1 MYIKSIHI
9 TAFAGKQ
16 NTDITLGNGLNIIS
30 GENES
35 GKSTIAE
42 FVRFAL
48 YGFARKSDRELYQP
62 FLSPLCAGSVTFAC
76 EDGEYTVE
84 RSENG
89 AKRQVRVSKDGVPV
103 EMNCEPG
110 EFLLGIPS
118 SELYVSTV
126 YVGQGGTAL
135 NGKSTAEAVENLL
148 FTGDENVSAERALSR
163 LDGLRKELM
172 PQKNGNGAVR
182 ECEREINNLNSE
194 KYQAAEED
202 RTISEHYRKL
212 ARYSDLI
219 AGADERLERAR
230 DDEITWMIKKLRDE
244 GEKLAEEGEKA
255 DLAREQLELFESKH
269 SRNDRMPGKKDRDEL
284 FASYTNLGN
293 ETRDLY
299 TANRRIT
306 EIRGEL
312 EKNELDIEA
321 RKKENQPK
329 IADAYLKRTIAGVGA
344 VVCFAAFVACLVVT
358 VIGVTSSSRVAYL
371 TGGGLALLS
380 LITLAAAFMFMK
392 HFGTRAMELE
402 DVNDLRDERLHLED
416 ELSTRIK
423 LAESEKEEFREACA
437 TYKEK
442 ADKWGLN
449 PCFAVRLFDA
459 ILDEYEKLRT
469 ESAETNSVYI
479 NHRSAYDMKIA
490 DPDTVRDDGREIDL
504 PLNYDDGTFAKIRQE
519 CSGYVREMEKRSSEV
534 RESLAGILSRHR
546 SATEIEEK
554 ICELTPKLEGYKRK
568 YDAVLTAIEGI
579 RAAEDEMRQSVF
591 PRLSESAGGYLSRI
605 TAARY
610 GSVGVDNALGMT
622 FTPDDGHG
630 GRVVRDA
637 RYMSGGTADA
647 AYVCLR
653 LALAELISEKK
664 LPVILDESLIRLDD
678 GRMSDCL
685 RMLSETGRQILVF
698 SSSDR
703 ESRLAEISGTVAER
717 VRI

>member
-1 MYIKSIHI
+1 MYIRSIHI

-16 NTDITLGNGLNIIS
+16 NTDVVLENGLNIIT

-42 FVRFAL
+42 FVRFVL
-48 YGFARKSDRELYQP
+48 YGFSKKSERDLYQP

-76 EDGEYTVE
+76 EEGEYTVE

-89 AKRQVRVSKDGVPV
+89 TRKQVSVTKDGVPV
-103 EMNCEPG
+103 DFSGEPG
-110 EFLLGIPS
+110 EFLLGIPGP
-118 SELYVSTV
+118 ELFVSTV
-126 YVGQGGTAL
+126 YIGQGGTSL

-148 FTGDENVSAERALSR
+148 FTGDENVSADKALSR

-182 ECEREINNLNSE
+182 EAEREINALNSE

-202 RTISEHYRKL
+202 RIISEKYRKL
-212 ARYSDLI
+212 ARYSELI
-219 AGADERLERAR
+219 AGAEERLDRAR
-230 DDEITWMIKKLRDE
+230 NDEITWMIKKLRDE
-244 GEKLAEEGEKA
+244 GDLLTEEGEKA
-255 DLAREQLELFESKH
+255 DLARKQLELFESRH

-299 TANRRIT
+299 TANRRVA

-312 EKNELDIEA
+312 EKNEIDIEE
-321 RKKENQPK
+321 RIKENQPK
-329 IADAYLKRTIAGVGA
+329 IADASLKRTIAGVGA
-344 VVCFAAFVACLVVT
+344 AVCTAVFVACLIVI
-358 VIGVTSSSRVAYL
+358 VIGVTSSNRVTYL
-371 TGGGLALLS
+371 TGGGLALLM
-380 LITLAAAFMFMK
+380 LVTLAASLMAVK

-402 DVNDLRDERLHLED
+402 DVNDLRDERLHLEE

-423 LAESEKEEFREACA
+423 LAESEKKEFGEACG

-442 ADKWGLN
+442 AAKWGLN

-459 ILDEYEKLRT
+459 ILDEHEKLRR
-469 ESAETNSVYI
+469 ESAETNSAYI
-479 NHRSAYDMKIA
+479 KHRSEYDMKIA
-490 DPDTVRDDGREIDL
+490 DPDTVKDDGREIDL
-504 PLNYDDGTFAKIRQE
+504 PRNYDDGTFAKTRQE
-519 CSGYVREMEKRSSEV
+519 CGNYVREMEKKSSEV
-534 RESLAGILSRHR
+534 REDLAGLLSRHR

-554 ICELTPKLEGYKRK
+554 ILEIAPRLEGYRKK
-568 YDAVLTAIEGI
+568 YDAVLTAIDGI
-579 RAAEDEMRQSVF
+579 RAAENEMRQSVF
-591 PRLSESAGGYLSRI
+591 PRLSESAGGYFSRI
-605 TAARY
+605 TADRY
-610 GSVGVDNALGMT
+610 GSVGVDNTLGMT

-630 GRVVRDA
+630 GKVVRDA
-637 RYMSGGTADA
+637 KYMSGGTADA
-647 AYVCLR
+647 AYICLR
-653 LALAELISEKK
+653 LALAGLISEKN

-678 GRMSDCL
+678 RRMTDCL

-703 ESRLAEISGTVAER
+703 EARLAEMSGTAAAR
-717 VRI
+717 VCV